1 MLALAMALANPTYAA
16 GTGMPMMKGLKNP
29 TELATLVERS
39 LASDPTGKKMLDPAR
54 CKKNGSC
61 ATAHDYFFGIQLAH
75 PSAKLGDIADLPR
88 YLRSLVKQPAPAGE
102 WHISR
107 LLVRGGTHTYD
118 AKGWERAFLQGESV
132 WVDVN
137 TGELI
142 LAGDCGN
149 VIGDG
154 PAKPQPK
161 PRPIVFTPAAAIGA
175 CPDVYILKVNVWK
188 ESALDLPEVES
199 THAKE
204 EMAERFAGVRV
215 SRTHGRQF
223 REAYAAGKL
232 LRSSTARVFQVSLIM
247 TPEASGG
254 PPTVTEEKVL
264 GTVTVTRGLKELRFT
279 RAQLEKW
286 DAIRVASVDGDIISP
301 PPYHLTGLHELR
313 FFNRLPGT
321 TLGEWDANPVPDCI
335 MNEHWIE
342 EGFIEKLKELAGKL
356 LKLFV

>member
-1 MLALAMALANPTYAA
+1 MKTIVVGLALAIAALANSAFAA

-29 TELATLVERS
+29 TELATLVENS
-39 LASDPTGKKMLDPAR
+39 LKSDPTGKSLLNPAR
-54 CKKNGSC
+54 CKKDGSC
-61 ATAHDYFFGIQLAH
+61 ATAHDYFFGIQTAH
-75 PSAKLGDIADLPR
+75 PSAKLGNIAELPQ
-88 YLRSLVKQPAPAGE
+88 YLRSLVKQSAPAGE

-107 LLVRGGTHTYD
+107 LLVRGNTHTYD
-118 AKGWERAFLQGESV
+118 AKGWKRAFLQGESV

-161 PRPIVFTPAAAIGA
+161 PRPTIFTPAAPIGA

-188 ESALDLPEVES
+188 ESALDLPGVES

-215 SRTHGRQF
+215 SRVHGKQF
-223 REAYAAGKL
+223 RDAYKEGKAS
-232 LRSSTARVFQVSLIM
+232 RSATPRVFQVSLIM

-264 GTVTVTRGLKELRFT
+264 GTITVTRGLKELRFT
-279 RAQLEKW
+279 RAQLEQW
-286 DAIRVASVDGDIISP
+286 DAIRVASVNGDTISP

-313 FFNRLPGT
+313 FFNHLPGKK
-321 TLGEWDANPVPDCI
+321 LGEWDQDCI

-342 EGFIEKLKELAGKL
+342 FE
-356 LKLFV
+356 